1 MSHRYCTEAEFY
13 RYAPEAAP
21 FLNARRPIY
30 GWGAAVSTIFPAYGT
45 GTVTVLFQ
53 GGVDLG
59 AAQSVVGDLDTEGEW
74 FYDSTTDKLS
84 LYTATDPNTLLM
96 EAGEDKADYILAIRA
111 QVSGIIDS
119 LLDAKHQTP
128 VPKDKSGNYDE
139 AIIQATAYKW
149 AEVITQGRNPEMS
162 EMYRLLLQNPEK
174 TGIIDGING
183 GWIKLRSEVEVTSS
197 KGEISEVGSI
207 SGGVHLTRSGGS
219 YTGSRHDLLKIVIS
233 TTGVEGTG
241 KFKVFVYDENNDL
254 SKNLEITQSGGE
266 IINFFRQFFL
276 GNGLWIMFEG
286 DDGDSA
292 TSGDEWELEVWG
304 RDAEVT
310 NPGFRTMQGVR
321 Y

>member
-30 GWGAAVSTIFPAYGT
+30 GWGAAVSTIFPAYGA

-53 GGVDLG
+53 AGVDLG
-59 AAQSVVGDLDTEGEW
+59 SPQALIGDLNTEGEW
-74 FYDSTTDKLS
+74 FYDSDTDKLS

-96 EAGEDKADYILAIRA
+96 EAGEDKATYILAIRA

-128 VPKDKSGNYDE
+128 IPKDKSGNYDE

-162 EMYRLLLQNPEK
+162 EMYRLLLHNPEK

-197 KGEISEVGSI
+197 KGEISEVGAI
-207 SGGVHLTRSGGS
+207 AGGVHLTRSGGA

-241 KFKVFVYDENNDL
+241 KFKVFTYDENNDL
-254 SKNLEITQSGGE
+254 SKNLEITASGGE

-292 TSGDEWELEVWG
+292 TSGDEWEIEVWG